1 MARRFF
7 WFMLA
12 ALLFMVVVGLCG
24 CRTQYVPVES
34 VRTEYRD
41 RINTEY
47 VVDSVT
53 DTRFIFVKGDSVIA
67 YRERVK
73 WKEREVHD
81 TIYVDRTDSI
91 RVPYPVERKVTAWE
105 TVRLRTFWPLVIC
118 VAALI
123 TWGFLRRRRLV
134 K

>member
-12 ALLFMVVVGLCG
+12 ALLFMVGVGLCG